1 MKFFIAAF
9 LQFLP
14 FLVTGQSSL
23 QKAQYFLDRSDYRQ
37 AVPLYEKITKEAKLN
52 QNLDLQVTA
61 QNGLADCYIDLG
73 ATYKAMAILKQNVI
87 LLNKVTS
94 KNYLLFAKT
103 HQLLAICYDKLYL
116 TEDYLAE
123 CHTFY
128 RYYKKAAPEKEI
140 YKALYYA
147 YLGRY
152 YNMRYL
158 IDKAYYY
165 TSRALK
171 IYHKNKKEHLI
182 DDYIFYNAHMFTI
195 RNYKE
200 SLENRFKYLD
210 SLQYFI
216 HKRYPYDNLKKS
228 RLFVSVAAL
237 NLDLASNNLFNTD
250 KIDYKTGNF
259 NANKA
264 IALYSK
270 GIAINNKLAGYYYEP
285 SSHLNSLRGLMYF
298 YKKDYA
304 KALENYDEGIK
315 RLIIPSDLEK
325 SNYNNNAALLGLLN
339 WKAWCLDE
347 MYIQKKDTKL
357 LYEIEKTLLLA
368 EKIWQEYTNN
378 SIKNIKQYHT
388 NIYYNSPHNNLVKI
402 YYKLVLATGNRKFI
416 DLYYEYDQKSKY
428 TALLETLYKEKE
440 KNNSVK
446 NNFTSNAIYISLENL
461 FLNIN
466 DKIPQDLSKKQF
478 EKEAKKELT
487 LYTENNLNLF
497 KKNILSLTEVQNKL
511 NENEIILS
519 YNFTGN
525 QNNYRVL
532 VFMISKYRTKIMA
545 LNNEND
551 LQVDNTKV
559 GNILENLQQN
569 LISEYKSAAYN
580 YYYDY
585 FKPIEKYFPKST
597 THIQI
602 IPNANIADLP
612 FDILLSEKNASNDF
626 NQLPYLAKKYEFSY
640 GLSSSISDIIDQ
652 NTTKSNI
659 FSVFSPSFHTKDLAK
674 LSKTNKESKV
684 IANSFNAK
692 LFQGT
697 EATKKAF
704 LNQIK
709 NNRMVTLL
717 SHGNASDDELE
728 SNKGIYFSDGFL
740 SMNEVYNLKA
750 NCDFLLLGACETG
763 VGYKS
768 REGNIN
774 LARAFTAIGVKSM
787 MLASWKIDEKSSLQI
802 ISLFLKYLDAG
813 YTKSAALQ
821 KAKLDYLATASP
833 RMANPLYWAGLN
845 ITGNNETI
853 RLQQRNY
860 WWWGFGAISVFMGIV
875 LFIYYKFYSKGA
887 KKK

>member
-1 MKFFIAAF
+1 MKFIF
-9 LQFLP
+9 P
-14 FLVTGQSSL
+14 FLLLSAFIYGQSSL
-23 QKAQYFLDRSDYRQ
+23 QKAQDYLDRSDYRN

-87 LLNKVTS
+87 LLNKVTT
-94 KNYLLFAKT
+94 KNYLLLAKT

-128 RYYKKAAPEKEI
+128 RYYKKTAPEKEI
-140 YKALYYA
+140 YKALYFA
-147 YLGRY
+147 YIGRY
-152 YNMRYL
+152 YNMRFL
-158 IDKAYYY
+158 IDKAFHY

-171 IYHKNKKEHLI
+171 IYHKHKKEHLV

-200 SLENRFKYLD
+200 SLENKFKYLD

-250 KIDYKTGNF
+250 KIDYKTGNL

-315 RLIIPSDLEK
+315 RLIIQSDLEK
-325 SNYNNNAALLGLLN
+325 SNYNYNYNNNAALLGLLN

-357 LYEIEKTLLLA
+357 LYEIEKNLLLA

-378 SIKNIKQYHT
+378 NIKNIKQYHT
-388 NIYYNSPHNNLVKI
+388 NIYYNSPHNNLVKN
-402 YYKLVLATGNRKFI
+402 YYKLVLVTGNKKFI

-440 KNNSVK
+440 KNISVK
-446 NNFTSNAIYISLENL
+446 NNFTSNTLYISLENL
-461 FLNIN
+461 FLKIN
-466 DKIPQDLSKKQF
+466 DKIPQVHSKKQF

-487 LYTENNLNLF
+487 LYNESNPNLF
-497 KKNILSLTEVQNKL
+497 KKNILSLTEVQKKL
-511 NENEIILS
+511 NENDVILS

-532 VFMISKYRTKIMA
+532 VFMISKYRIKIIT

-551 LQVDNTKV
+551 LQIDNLKV
-559 GNILENLQQN
+559 NNILENLQQN
-569 LISEYKSAAYN
+569 LISEYKSAAYD
-580 YYYDY
+580 YYNTY
-585 FKPIEKYFPKST
+585 FKPIEKYFPKSI

-602 IPNANIADLP
+602 IPNANIANLP
-612 FDILLSEKNASNDF
+612 FDILLSDKTASNDF

-640 GLSSSISDIIDQ
+640 GMSSSIADIIDQ
-652 NTTKSNI
+652 NATKSDV
-659 FSVFSPSFHTKDLAK
+659 FSVFSPSFYTKDLAK

-684 IANSFNAK
+684 LANSFNAQ

-697 EATKKAF
+697 EATKKSF
-704 LNQIK
+704 LNHIK
-709 NNRMVTLL
+709 NNRMVALL
-717 SHGNASDDELE
+717 SHGSASDDELE
-728 SNKGIYFSDGFL
+728 SNKGIYLSDGFL
-740 SMNEVYNLKA
+740 SLDEVYNLNA
-750 NCDFLLLGACETG
+750 NCDFLLLGTCESG

-802 ISLFLKYLDAG
+802 ISSFLKYLDAG

-853 RLQQRNY
+853 RLQQHNY
-860 WWWGFGAISVFMGIV
+860 WWWCFGILSVFIGVV
-875 LFIYYKFYSKGA
+875 LITYYKFYSK
-887 KKK
+887 K